1 MSHFGT
7 NSNGIKKTPTEWLP
21 VGKQIG
27 ELSNLWSGRSD
38 LIAYAGTEL
47 ASPAPALYNPA
58 SYEIEVNTEVAF
70 GKTKPGMIA
79 DLTIRDNQYDYPK
92 AVGAIFHEA
101 CHARFSR
108 WSMENAFA
116 ELTENQYQALILLE
130 ESRIEAWG
138 VRTIPSNRYFLSA
151 CALEIVLGDAKES
164 LIALSNTRASAHL
177 AGLVLARIDAG
188 VLERSDVDKIASIVE
203 EKLGEEL
210 LGQLQVLWRQA
221 QAHDNHTD
229 ASAMYPLAIEW
240 DRLVSEKAKENGEE
254 GEDGEPTDEG
264 DPGEGEGEG
273 KGKGGRPGE
282 GTGKG
287 EGGSGRS
294 KSIEE
299 MLEEIKNAQENAEI
313 KANDKL
319 TDQQVREEWAET
331 AKSKATDA
339 KEKTEH
345 LKASQRVFGEQE
357 TDKSNGSS
365 STLQETRKP
374 NSAER
379 ASAVKIARLLEK
391 AKYRNR
397 TEKQVTAIIPPGKL
411 RTRAVIQQQ
420 ALKAKGSIQQVE
432 TWRKTIRKHTENP
445 NLTIGVMVDISGSM
459 GMAMNPMASTAWIMS
474 EAGRRVQAK
483 TAMVYFGSGVF
494 STLRKGQHLDEVKVY
509 NAPDGTEKFDE
520 AFQALDGE
528 LDLLHSTNARLLVV
542 VSDACFTGD
551 QIVKTKKWLDRCKS
565 AGVGVLWITYEA
577 GLYAKEVTKNSDA
590 IVVAVK
596 GDITAVAEIIGK
608 AGADALTK
616 AGTRL
621 GR

>member
-1 MSHFGT
+1 MSHFG
-7 NSNGIKKTPTEWLP
+7 NNANGVKKTPVEWLA

-27 ELSNLWSGRSD
+27 ELSNLWSSRDD
-38 LIAYAGTEL
+38 LIAYAGTEMG
-47 ASPAPALYNPA
+47 SPAPALYNPT
-58 SYEIEVNTEVAF
+58 SYEIEVNTEIAF

-108 WSMENAFA
+108 WSLEGAME
-116 ELTENQYQALILLE
+116 ELTKNQYQALVLLE

-138 VRTIPSNRYFLSA
+138 VRTLPANRYFLSS
-151 CALEIVLGDAKES
+151 CALEIVLGDVDTT
-164 LIALSNTRASAHL
+164 LITLSDTRATAHL

-188 VLERSDVDKIASIVE
+188 VLERSDVEKIADIVE
-203 EKLGEEL
+203 AKLGEEL
-210 LGQLQVLWRQA
+210 LGNLQVLWRQA
-221 QAHDNHTD
+221 QAHSNHAD
-229 ASAMYPLAIEW
+229 ASAMYPIAIEW

-254 GEDGEPTDEG
+254 GEDGEPTDQ
-264 DPGEGEGEG
+264 PGEGEGEG
-273 KGKGGRPGE
+273 KGGKPGSGE
-282 GTGKG
+282 GKGKG
-287 EGGSGRS
+287 YSRG

-299 MLEEIKNAQENAEI
+299 MLKEIANAQENAEI

-319 TDQQVREEWAET
+319 TDQQVREDWAEQ
-331 AKSKATDA
+331 AKGKSADA
-339 KEKTEH
+339 KEKTDH
-345 LKASQRVFGEQE
+345 QKASQRVFGEPE

-379 ASAVKIARLLEK
+379 ASAVKIAKLLER

-397 TEKQVTAIIPPGKL
+397 TAKQVTTIIPPGKL

-420 ALKAKGSIQQVE
+420 ALKAKGSHQQVD
-432 TWRKTIRKHTENP
+432 TWRKTIRKHTDNP

-459 GMAMNPMASTAWIMS
+459 GSAMKPMASTAWIMS

-483 TAMVYFGSGVF
+483 TAMIYFGSGIF
-494 STLRKGQHLDEVKVY
+494 STLRRGQHLDEVNIY

-551 QIVKTKKWLDRCKS
+551 QIAKTKKWLDRCKS
-565 AGVGVLWITYEA
+565 AGIGVLWITYDA

-596 GDITAVAEIIGK
+596 GEITEVAEIIGK

-616 AGTRL
+616 AGTRI